1 MHCIPVTH
9 PTHIAAHQQ
18 GAGPHGPDPECH
30 GPDPECPDPEG
41 NDREWPN
48 RQSSSLEGSSPDT
61 EVSPP
66 LAPGSGP
73 SALDGHSI
81 ASATRSL
88 PTVPGPHSPRE
99 PEARRPTNRATSAQD
114 LKTTQKSQLA
124 PSRSTGSTAPGQELA
139 LEPAASNTTL
149 HSMRKPELVPGAVPH
164 SRRFLSIEHE
174 LVEFNLAL
182 RVLQKQTARA
192 ERRLFFAL
200 LIAGCAAVVAL
211 LALAK

>member
-1 MHCIPVTH
+1 MIHCIPVTH
-9 PTHIAAHQQ
+9 PTHIAAQQQ
-18 GAGPHGPDPECH
+18 GPGPHGPDS
-30 GPDPECPDPEG
+30 ECPDPEG
-41 NDREWPN
+41 GDREWPD
-48 RQSSSLEGSSPDT
+48 RESSSSEGPSPDT

-66 LAPGSGP
+66 LAPGSSP
-73 SALDGHSI
+73 SALDGDSI

-88 PTVPGPHSPRE
+88 PTVPGPHSARE
-99 PEARRPTNRATSAQD
+99 PDARRPANHTTSAQD

-124 PSRSTGSTAPGQELA
+124 PSRSTSSAAPGQELS
-139 LEPAASNTTL
+139 LDPAASNTTL

-192 ERRLFFAL
+192 ERRLFFAML
-200 LIAGCAAVVAL
+200 TAGCAMVLAL